1 MTLSVHG
8 WVSEEEEAAYEHA
21 VHRCY
26 ELSQTIRGDWTKN
39 TEYQSLNAIRNA
51 IGAKAELAK
60 KRAANPAAYD
70 PHIRRMQA
78 TRYEDIVPFPTAD
91 EITSLRQDGMYGHR
105 PYYSPEFLQDAA
117 DTWEYNKRKWLQ
129 EKEAYEAT
137 AATTSRMPR
146 YGYGFK

>member
-1 MTLSVHG
+1 MTTY
-8 WVSEEEEAAYEHA
+8 VSGYVTPEEEAKYVHA
-21 VHRCY
+21 VNTCY
-26 ELSQTIRGDWTKN
+26 QMLQDNYDSRLLP
-39 TEYQSLNAIRNA
+39 EYQDLIAFRRHIDDKVA
-51 IGAKAELAK
+51 LAK
-60 KRAANPAAYD
+60 KRAANPVAWD
-70 PHIRRMQA
+70 PNYKRMQA

-91 EITSLRQDGMYGHR
+91 EITHLRRDYFSGT

-146 YGYGFK
+146 YGYGF